1 MLDIRAVAYIAPV
14 SEVDFA
20 PVPLTVRLVN
30 YADETGL
37 VSAGFRIY
45 NDSTG
50 LLIYQSD
57 IIPVEIAKGAT
68 VDVSALTDFMPP
80 APADD
85 TYFVI
90 FDGSAANDLVPDGIA
105 IHLGSMYFDVKPA
118 PLGPIPAG
126 HAVTHEDT
134 GIDEVDVTGLSGLL
148 ADPQTPILHSGTHA
162 LPSPD
167 VVYVDFLAT
176 LENATNWR
184 LSPNGAGGV
193 KWNAD
198 VEQHH
203 TNHEVGGGPQINDE
217 LDVTGLSGVLA
228 DAQTPA
234 AHGNAEHTSTFE
246 DQANKGAANGYCGLP
261 NPLDTTLPLR
271 ADGTPGQPAGLYQSN
286 DLVTNTYHPWL
297 AAAIGGGAIGAYA
310 GDANHP
316 GVRYVESSATPNSGA
331 YMLFANIAL
340 LLAGKESTDLII
352 FPRTLA
358 GTTIRFGY
366 LDTTTSSDAVDG
378 AYIEMAQVGGVD
390 GTIVGKTASNST
402 RSTTG
407 TSYLLVTNTW
417 YRMRVTIDP
426 TAARVDFF
434 LFSEA
439 GALLWTNNLTT
450 NIPTAAGRET
460 GHGVILT
467 NSGSSVVSLANLD
480 FMDNYIGRVLIR

>member
-1 MLDIRAVAYIAPV
+1 MLDIRAVAYIAPL

-45 NDSTG
+45 NASTG

-57 IIPVEIAKGAT
+57 IIPVEIAKAAT
-68 VDVSALTDFMPP
+68 ADVEALTDFMPP

-85 TYFVI
+85 TYFVL
-90 FDGSAANDLVPDGIA
+90 FDGIAANALVPDGIA

-134 GIDEVDVTGLSGLL
+134 GIDEVDVTGLAGLL
-148 ADPQTPILHSGTHA
+148 ADPQTPIPHSGTHA

-167 VVYVDFLAT
+167 AVYADFLAT
-176 LENATNWR
+176 LETHTYFR
-184 LSPNGAGGV
+184 LSPDGAGGV
-193 KWNAD
+193 KWNSD

-217 LDVTGLSGVLA
+217 IDVTGLSGLLA

-271 ADGTPGQPAGLYQSN
+271 ADGTPGQPDGYYQSI
-286 DLVTNTYHPWL
+286 DFSASSYHPWV
-297 AAAIGGGAIGAYA
+297 AAALNSGGIGATA
-310 GDANHP
+310 GNPNHP
-316 GVRYVESSATPNSGA
+316 GVRYVQSSATPNSGGSVLISA
-331 YMLFANIAL
+331 LAL
-340 LLAGKESTDLII
+340 LLAGKESTDLIVY
-352 FPRTLA
+352 PRTLA
-358 GTTIRFGY
+358 GATIRFGY
-366 LDTTTSSDAVDG
+366 LDTTTSADAVDG
-378 AYIEMAQVGGVD
+378 CYLEMAQVGGVD

-407 TSYLLVTNTW
+407 TSYVLVTNTW
-417 YRMRVTIDP
+417 YRLRVTLDP
-426 TAARVDFF
+426 TAARVDFY
-434 LFSEA
+434 LYSEA
-439 GALLWTNNLTT
+439 GALLWTDNLTT

-467 NSGSSVVSLANLD
+467 NSGTSVLDLAYLD

>member
-57 IIPVEIAKGAT
+57 IIPVEIAKGET

-85 TYFVI
+85 TYFVL
-90 FDGSAANDLVPDGIA
+90 FDGIAANALVPDGIA

-126 HAVTHEDT
+126 HHVTHEDT
-134 GIDEVDVTGLSGLL
+134 GIDEVDVTGLAGL
-148 ADPQTPILHSGTHA
+148 
-162 LPSPD
+162 
-167 VVYVDFLAT
+167 
-176 LENATNWR
+176 
-184 LSPNGAGGV
+184 
-193 KWNAD
+193 
-198 VEQHH
+198 
-203 TNHEVGGGPQINDE
+203 
-217 LDVTGLSGVLA
+217 LA
-228 DAQTPA
+228 DAQTPIIHHLEHETGGSDEINVTNLA
-234 AHGNAEHTSTFE
+234 GELADDQPPKAHGNPAHTSTFE

-261 NPLDTTLPLR
+261 NPLNSTLPLR
-271 ADGTPGQPAGLYQSN
+271 ADGTPGQPDGYYQSI
-286 DLVTNTYHPWL
+286 DFSASSYHPWV
-297 AAAIGGGAIGAYA
+297 AAALNSGGIGATA
-310 GDANHP
+310 GNPNHP
-316 GVRYVESSATPNSGA
+316 GVRYVQSSTTPNSGGSVLISA
-331 YMLFANIAL
+331 LAL
-340 LLAGKESTDLII
+340 LLAGKESTDLIVY
-352 FPRTLA
+352 PRTLA
-358 GTTIRFGY
+358 GATIRFGY
-366 LDTTTSSDAVDG
+366 LDTTTSADAVDG

-407 TSYLLVTNTW
+407 TSSLLVTNTW
-417 YRMRVTIDP
+417 YRLRVTLDP
-426 TAARVDFF
+426 TAARVDFY
-434 LFSEA
+434 LYSAA
-439 GALLWTNNLTT
+439 GALLWTDNLTT

-467 NSGSSVVSLANLD
+467 NAGTSILDIAYLD

>member
-1 MLDIRAVAYIAPV
+1 MLDIRAVGYIAPV

-30 YADETGL
+30 FADEPGL
-37 VSAGFRIY
+37 VSAGFRVY

-85 TYFVI
+85 TYFVL
-90 FDGSAANDLVPDGIA
+90 FDGNAANALVPDGI
-105 IHLGSMYFDVKPA
+105 ILRLGSWYFDVKPA

-134 GIDEVDVTGLSGLL
+134 GIDEVDVTDLSGLL
-148 ADPQTPILHSGTHA
+148 ADPQTPILHHLEHETGGSDEINVT
-162 LPSPD
+162 D
-167 VVYVDFLAT
+167 LAG
-176 LENATNWR
+176 E
-184 LSPNGAGGV
+184 
-193 KWNAD
+193 
-198 VEQHH
+198 
-203 TNHEVGGGPQINDE
+203 
-217 LDVTGLSGVLA
+217 LA
-228 DAQTPA
+228 DDQPPK
-234 AHGNAEHTSTFE
+234 AHGNPAHTSTFE
-246 DQANKGAANGYCGLP
+246 DQANKGAAGGYCGLP

-286 DLVTNTYHPWL
+286 DLVNNTYHPW
-297 AAAIGGGAIGAYA
+297 AGAAIAAGAIGAYA
-310 GDANHP
+310 ANANHP
-316 GVRYVESSATPNSGA
+316 GIRYVESSATPNSGA
-331 YMLFANIAL
+331 SILFASIAL
-340 LLAGKESTDLII
+340 LLAGKESTDLIVY
-352 FPRTLA
+352 PRILA

-407 TSYLLVTNTW
+407 TSSLLVTNTW
-417 YRMRVTIDP
+417 YRLRVSIDP

-439 GALLWTNNLTT
+439 GALLWTDNLTT

-467 NSGSSVVSLANLD
+467 NSGSSAVYMANLD